1 MACTPHFDSTGLGGW
16 WADDYGKRIC
26 TWTYDADSRET
37 EHVNGLEVRRES
49 LREVFLVAQSHD
61 DDCRRTCSERGSA
74 DLMFSHQKPTGYGG
88 FRNEPSKEPRQCNPR
103 ASGGTDPRG
112 RFRNLPAIG
121 G

>member
-61 DDCRRTCSERGSA
+61 DDCR
-74 DLMFSHQKPTGYGG
+74 PT
-88 FRNEPSKEPRQCNPR
+88 
-103 ASGGTDPRG
+103 
-112 RFRNLPAIG
+112 
-121 G
+121 